1 MPVGDDHDAFA
12 EIAGVTN
19 LVGLSVFKLE
29 TRGGTPRVCRLSR
42 KSLPRAESG
51 WGHCLRLS
59 AKGTTEGTT
68 GEGYARGLDPT

>member
-12 EIAGVTN
+12 AIAGVTN

-42 KSLPRAESG
+42 KSLLRAGSG
-51 WGHCLRLS
+51 RGRRLLLS
-59 AKGTTEGTT
+59 AKGTT
-68 GEGYARGLDPT
+68 